1 MKSKKSFWLGA
12 LIGALLTL
20 LVGGGLVI
28 AFWASSQVID
38 TESAIK
44 MQVIRQMID
53 AKYLYGDDMDETK
66 LQEGIIKGYLA
77 GLGDPY
83 SVYYNEEEMTAL
95 MESLTGEIF
104 GIGVIISQDIN
115 TGILTFNTVYKDSPA
130 EKAGFQEGDILYQVE
145 GEDIVGEDLD
155 TVVSKIRGEKGTSVE
170 LTVLRG
176 EKAEEYT
183 AKVTRDKIQ
192 IQTVSHEMKAD
203 SIGYIYISSF
213 DEVTYQQFEKAIQDL
228 KALGMKGLV
237 IDVRSNP
244 GGQLN
249 TVCDMLDL
257 LLPEGVI
264 VSTKEKNGKE
274 EVIRSDAE
282 QLIQL
287 PMCVL
292 VDGNSA
298 SASEV
303 FAGAIQDYGIGKI
316 VGTKTYGKGI
326 VQQIFPMPDGSGV
339 KLTISEYFTPNG
351 RNIHGKGIVPNVEV
365 AFEYDEANPEYDNQ
379 LEKALEILK

>member
-1 MKSKKSFWLGA
+1 MRNKKGFWLGA
-12 LIGALLTL
+12 LVGALLTL
-20 LVGGGLVI
+20 FVGGYLVI
-28 AFWASSQVID
+28 TFLGTTQVVD
-38 TESAIK
+38 TETAIK
-44 MQVIRQMID
+44 IQAIRQMINSNF
-53 AKYLYGDDMDETK
+53 LYGEDIDEEQM
-66 LQEGIIKGYLA
+66 QEGIIKGYLA

-104 GIGVIISQDIN
+104 GIGVIISQDIK

-130 EKAGFQEGDILYQVE
+130 EKAGFKEGDILYCVE
-145 GEDIVGEDLD
+145 GKDIAGEDLD
-155 TVVSKIRGEKGTSVE
+155 TVVSKIRGEKGTTVE

-176 EKAEEYT
+176 EAEEEYT
-183 AKVTRDKIQ
+183 AKVTRDIIQ
-192 IQTVSHEMKAD
+192 IQTVSYEMKAD
-203 SIGYIYISSF
+203 SIGYIYISGF
-213 DEVTYQQFEKAIQDL
+213 DEVTYGQFEKAIQDL

-264 VSTKEKNGKE
+264 VSTKEKDGKE
-274 EVIRSDAE
+274 EVIRSDVE

-326 VQQIFPMPDGSGV
+326 VQQIFSMPDGSGV

-351 RNIHGKGIVPNVEV
+351 RSIHGKGIEPDVEV
-365 AFEYDEANPEYDNQ
+365 EFEYDETNPEYDNQ
-379 LEKALEILK
+379 LEKALEVLK

>member
-1 MKSKKSFWLGA
+1 MKNKKGFWLGA
-12 LIGALLTL
+12 LFGALLTL
-20 LVGGGLVI
+20 LAGGILIVKFLG
-28 AFWASSQVID
+28 SSQVLD
-38 TESAIK
+38 TASTIK
-44 MQVIRQMID
+44 IQAIRQMID
-53 AKYLYGDDMDETK
+53 AKYLYGDDIDEDK

-83 SVYYNEEEMTAL
+83 SAYYNKEEMTAML
-95 MESLTGEIF
+95 ERLTGEIL

-115 TGILTFNTVYKDSPA
+115 TGILTFHTIYEDSPA
-130 EKAGFQEGDILYQVE
+130 ERAGFQEGDILYRVE
-145 GEDIVGEDLD
+145 GQDIVGEELN
-155 TVVSKIRGEKGTSVE
+155 TVVSKIRGEAGTDVE

-176 EKAEEYT
+176 EKEEEYT

-192 IQTVSHEMKAD
+192 IQTISYEMKAD
-203 SIGYIYISSF
+203 SIGYIYISKF

-244 GGQLN
+244 GGQLD

-264 VSTKEKNGKE
+264 VSTKDKAGKE

-292 VDGNSA
+292 VNGDSA

-316 VGTKTYGKGI
+316 VGTTTYGKGI

-351 RNIHGKGIVPNVEV
+351 RSIHGIGIEPDVKVE
-365 AFEYDEANPEYDNQ
+365 FEYDEANPEYDNQ
-379 LEKALEILK
+379 LETALEELK